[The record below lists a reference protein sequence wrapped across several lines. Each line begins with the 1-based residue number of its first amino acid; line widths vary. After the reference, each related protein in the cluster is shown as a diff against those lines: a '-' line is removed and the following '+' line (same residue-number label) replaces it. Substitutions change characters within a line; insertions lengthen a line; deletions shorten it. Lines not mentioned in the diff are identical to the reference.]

1 MTEKEVIEAIQI
13 MQKYQTET
21 DRIEAKTAEVDYPK
35 KCYDTISAFANKYG
49 GIIIFGINEH
59 NNFIEQDVYDVND
72 LQKQITALCTNSME
86 PIIRPEFLCV
96 TYNNKKLLA
105 VKINE
110 TPQNEKPCY
119 YKSAGMH
126 KGSYIRIGDSDERM
140 TEYEI
145 YSLQSYK
152 DGIQED
158 LRPIK
163 RANIED
169 LDNEKINDYLEKIK
183 KDKPNF
189 SKFSDEKILKL
200 SGIIENS
207 TGERYPTLAGILMF
221 GEYPQGYLPQ
231 LFVACVV
238 IPGTKLGDVGEMGQR
253 FDDNKRVEGTIDEM
267 LDQTLTFIR
276 RNIGTKVI
284 IDNNGKR
291 ENVPEY
297 PMKALRDA
305 VANALIHR
313 DYSISRESTYIYVQ
327 IYDDRIEIIN
337 PGDLYGNNR
346 LENLGTDIM
355 QEARNKNI
363 VRLLEEKGD
372 VIENRHTGVAT
383 MRREMSNM
391 KLPEPEFLS
400 LRGDFKVILRKEKI
414 GGDRKSTTEV
424 DRSGQK
430 WTEENRREEIEKID
444 TTQGKILYLLEENP
458 YVTQEALA
466 KKIGVVRTS
475 ITNNMKK
482 LKEKKVIERI
492 GSDRKG
498 YWKIQKENM
507 YSGESHSGEYF

>member
-1 MTEKEVIEAIQI
+1 MNKQEVINLIEY

-21 DRIEAKTAEVDYPK
+21 DKIEAKTAEIDWPK

-49 GIIIFGINEH
+49 GLIIFGINEN
-59 NNFIEQDVYDVND
+59 NNFIEQDVYDVSD
-72 LQKQITALCTNSME
+72 LQKKITSLCTNSME
-86 PIIRPEFLCV
+86 PKLRPEFLPII
-96 TYNNKKLLA
+96 YNNKKLLA
-105 VKINE
+105 VKIDE
-110 TPQNEKPCY
+110 IPQNQKPCY
-119 YKSAGMH
+119 YKSAGMN
-126 KGSYIRIGDSDERM
+126 KGSYIRIGDSDEPM
-140 TEYEI
+140 TDYEI

-163 RANIED
+163 RATIED
-169 LDNEKINDYLEKIK
+169 LDKEKISNYLEKVK

-207 TGERYPTLAGILMF
+207 TGVIYPTLSGIMMF

-238 IPGTKLGDVGEMGQR
+238 VPGTKLGDVGEMGQR
-253 FDDNKRVEGTIDEM
+253 FDDNKRVEGTLDEM

-291 ENVPEY
+291 ENIPEY
-297 PMKALRDA
+297 PMKALREA

-313 DYSISRESTYIYVQ
+313 DYSISRESAYIYVQ

-346 LENLGTDIM
+346 IENLGTDM
-355 QEARNKNI
+355 MLEARNKNI

-372 VIENRHTGVAT
+372 IIENRHTGIAT
-383 MRREMSNM
+383 MREEMRKM
-391 KLPEPEFLS
+391 GLPEPEFES
-400 LRGDFKVILRKEKI
+400 LRGDFKVTFRKEKVKI
-414 GGDRKSTTEV
+414 SEQNKNQEFTE
-424 DRSGQK
+424 K
-430 WTEENRREEIEKID
+430 FTESE
-444 TTQGKILYLLEENP
+444 QKILNELIR
-458 YVTQEALA
+458 TF
-466 KKIGVVRTS
+466 KIC
-475 ITNNMKK
+475 I
-482 LKEKKVIERI
+482 
-492 GSDRKG
+492 
-498 YWKIQKENM
+498 
-507 YSGESHSGEYF
+507 

>member
-1 MTEKEVIEAIQI
+1 MTKKEVIEAIHF

-21 DRIEAKTAEVDYPK
+21 DQIEAKTAEIDYPK

-72 LQKQITALCTNSME
+72 LQKQITALCTTSIE
-86 PIIRPEFLCV
+86 PIIRPEFLHV

-110 TPQNEKPCY
+110 IPQNQKPCY
-119 YKSAGMH
+119 YKNAGMR
-126 KGSYIRIGDSDERM
+126 KGSYIRVGDSDEPM

-163 RANIED
+163 RASIED
-169 LDNEKINDYLEKIK
+169 LDSEKIELYLEKTR

-189 SKFSDEKILKL
+189 SKFSDTKILKL

-207 TGERYPTLAGILMF
+207 TGIVYPTLSGLMMF

-238 IPGTKLGDVGEMGQR
+238 VPGTKLGDVGEMGQR
-253 FDDNKRVEGTIDEM
+253 FDDNKRVEGTLDEM
-267 LDQTLTFIR
+267 LEQTLTFIR
-276 RNIGTKVI
+276 RNIGTIVI

-291 ENVPEY
+291 ENIPEY
-297 PMKALRDA
+297 PMKALREA

-313 DYSISRESTYIYVQ
+313 DYSISRESAYIYVQ

-346 LENLGTDIM
+346 LDTLGTDM
-355 QEARNKNI
+355 MLEARNKNI
-363 VRLLEEKGD
+363 VRLLEEKGNI
-372 VIENRHTGVAT
+372 IENRHTGIAT
-383 MRREMSNM
+383 MRDEMKKM
-391 KLPEPEFLS
+391 GLPDPEFQS
-400 LRGDFKVILRKEKI
+400 LRGDFKVIFRKELTEEKQQNKTEC
-414 GGDRKSTTEV
+414 GQKWTEV
-424 DRSGQK
+424 DRSKQINEFD
-430 WTEENRREEIEKID
+430 TIED
-444 TTQGKILYLLEENP
+444 KILFLLKQDNHI
-458 YVTQEALA
+458 TQSQMSSI
-466 KKIGVVRTS
+466 IGTGRTS
-475 ITNNMKK
+475 ITNNIKK
-482 LKEKKVIERI
+482 LKDKNIIKRI
-492 GSDRKG
+492 GSDRNG
-498 YWKIQKENM
+498 YWKIL
-507 YSGESHSGEYF
+507 

>member
-1 MTEKEVIEAIQI
+1 MTEKEVIEAIKY

-21 DRIEAKTAEVDYPK
+21 DKIEAKTAEIDCPK

-49 GIIIFGINEH
+49 GLIIFGINEN
-59 NNFIEQDVYDVND
+59 NNFIEQDVYGVSD
-72 LQKQITALCTNSME
+72 LQKKITALCTNSME
-86 PIIRPEFLCV
+86 PKLRPEILPI

-105 VKINE
+105 VKIDE
-110 TPQNEKPCY
+110 IPQNQKPCY
-119 YKSAGMH
+119 YKSAGMN
-126 KGSYIRIGDSDERM
+126 KGSYIRIGDSDEPM
-140 TEYEI
+140 TDYEI

-163 RANIED
+163 RATIED
-169 LDNEKINDYLEKIK
+169 LDKEKISKYLEKVK
-183 KDKPNF
+183 KEKPNF

-207 TGERYPTLAGILMF
+207 TGIIYPTISGIMMF

-238 IPGTKLGDVGEMGQR
+238 VPGTKLGDVGEMGQR
-253 FDDNKRVEGTIDEM
+253 FDDNKRVEGTLDEM

-291 ENVPEY
+291 ENIPEY
-297 PMKALRDA
+297 PMKALREA

-313 DYSISRESTYIYVQ
+313 DYSISRESAYIYVQ

-346 LENLGTDIM
+346 IENLGTDM
-355 QEARNKNI
+355 MLEARNKNI

-372 VIENRHTGVAT
+372 IIENRHT
-383 MRREMSNM
+383 E
-391 KLPEPEFLS
+391 
-400 LRGDFKVILRKEKI
+400 LR
-414 GGDRKSTTEV
+414 
-424 DRSGQK
+424 Q
-430 WTEENRREEIEKID
+430 
-444 TTQGKILYLLEENP
+444 
-458 YVTQEALA
+458 
-466 KKIGVVRTS
+466 
-475 ITNNMKK
+475 
-482 LKEKKVIERI
+482 
-492 GSDRKG
+492 
-498 YWKIQKENM
+498 
-507 YSGESHSGEYF
+507 

>member
-1 MTEKEVIEAIQI
+1 MTEKEVIEAIKY

-21 DRIEAKTAEVDYPK
+21 DKIEAKTAEIDCPK

-49 GIIIFGINEH
+49 GLIIFGINEN
-59 NNFIEQDVYDVND
+59 NNFIEQDVYGVSD
-72 LQKQITALCTNSME
+72 LQKKITVLCTNSME
-86 PIIRPEFLCV
+86 PKLRPEILPI

-105 VKINE
+105 VKIDE
-110 TPQNEKPCY
+110 IPQNQKPCY
-119 YKSAGMH
+119 YKSAGMN
-126 KGSYIRIGDSDERM
+126 KGSYIRIGDSDEPM
-140 TEYEI
+140 TDYEI

-163 RANIED
+163 RATIED
-169 LDNEKINDYLEKIK
+169 LDKEKISKYLEKVK
-183 KDKPNF
+183 KEKPNF

-207 TGERYPTLAGILMF
+207 TGIIYPTISGIMMF

-238 IPGTKLGDVGEMGQR
+238 VPGTKLGDVGEMGQR
-253 FDDNKRVEGTIDEM
+253 FDDNKRVEGTLDEM

-291 ENVPEY
+291 ENIPEY
-297 PMKALRDA
+297 PMKALREA

-313 DYSISRESTYIYVQ
+313 DYSISRESAYIYVQ

-346 LENLGTDIM
+346 IENLGTDM
-355 QEARNKNI
+355 MLEARNKNI

-372 VIENRHTGVAT
+372 IIENRHTGIAT
-383 MRREMSNM
+383 MREEMKKM
-391 KLPEPEFLS
+391 GLPEPEFES
-400 LRGDFKVILRKEKI
+400 LRGDFKVTFRKEKVKI
-414 GGDRKSTTEV
+414 NEQNKYQEFTE
-424 DRSGQK
+424 K
-430 WTEENRREEIEKID
+430 FTEKFTESE
-444 TTQGKILYLLEENP
+444 QKILNELIKNP
-458 YVTQEALA
+458 YVTQIQLSERLGIS
-466 KKIGVVRTS
+466 KRS
-475 ITNNMKK
+475 IIKNMKN
-482 LKEKKVIERI
+482 LKDKNKIKRI

-498 YWKIQKENM
+498 YWEILK
-507 YSGESHSGEYF
+507 